1 MFTLSA
7 SMAIHGRIQKGDS
20 GSGPPPPPEKSENI
34 GFFSNMG
41 KQSPR
46 CSPAQW
52 AIVTTDLCIRRCRAP
67 SNNVTP
73 VNTSDEQPPLY
84 NCF

>member
-1 MFTLSA
+1 MFMLSA
-7 SMAIHGRIQKGDS
+7 SMAIHGRIQKEDS
-20 GSGPPPPPEKSENI
+20 GSGPPSLEKSENI

-46 CSPAQW
+46 CSPALW
-52 AIVTTDLCIRRCRAP
+52 AIVTTDLCIRRCRTP

-73 VNTSDEQPPLY
+73 INTFDEQPPLY
-84 NCF
+84 ICF